1 MRKLLVKFL
10 FWRIKHVSDKN
21 FIILLAALVGI
32 LSGLAA
38 VILKQTVHTIHHFLI
53 SDFDYQYANYLY
65 FLYPLIGIFLTLVI
79 SRYLLKEEMGHGITE
94 ILYDISKRFGL
105 VKAKKM
111 FSRMVT
117 SAFTVGFGGSV
128 GLEAPIVVT
137 GSAIGSNIGKFV
149 HLNYK
154 QKSVLIGS
162 GAAGAIAGIFNSPI
176 AGVIFAIEVMLADV
190 TVAIFIPLLIAAVFG
205 SLISIILIGKDV
217 LFAFQLTDSFVASD
231 VPFYILLGLVAG
243 LFSVYFTRV
252 TYRMES
258 VIKRIKSEYLRV
270 LIGGLALGLIIF
282 IFPPIYGEGYITI
295 KSLLNGESLQTL
307 ENSLFFSQFEN
318 SAFIVLFFAGVL
330 LIKPFASAITIG
342 SGGSGGIFAPS
353 LFSGGILGFIFA
365 FSSNVFLGT
374 QLSVVNFV
382 LVGMSGTM
390 SGILHAPLTAIFL
403 IAEITSGYTLF
414 IPLMLVSAISFNAAT
429 YFEKYSLYTKHL
441 IEKGDLIQHD
451 KDKQVLSQINLLK
464 IIEMDLY
471 TISPNAK
478 LGDLVELVRKSNRN
492 IFPVVNDEN
501 EFIGVVTLDDI
512 REIMFNPEMQQ
523 NIEINTLMR
532 RAPAKVS
539 PHENMQSIMDK
550 FERTGAW
557 NLPVV
562 EDDKYIGFL
571 SKSRIFNSYRKK
583 LIRQQKQ

>member
-10 FWRIKHVSDKN
+10 FWRIKHLSDRN
-21 FIILLAALVGI
+21 FIILLAGIVGI

-38 VILKQTVHTIHHFLI
+38 VILKQAVHAIHHFLI

-65 FLYPLIGIFLTLVI
+65 FLYPLIGIFITVII
-79 SRYLLKEEMGHGITE
+79 SRYLLHENMGHGITE
-94 ILYDISKRFGL
+94 ILYDISKRFGRIRAS
-105 VKAKKM
+105 KT
-111 FSRMVT
+111 FSRMLT

-137 GSAIGSNIGKFV
+137 GSAIGSNIGQFV

-154 QKSVLIGS
+154 QKTILIGS
-162 GAAGAIAGIFNSPI
+162 GAAGAIAGIFNSPV

-190 TVAIFIPLLIAAVFG
+190 TVAIFIPLLIAAVAG
-205 SLISIILIGKDV
+205 SLISILLLGKDV
-217 LFAFQLTDSFVASD
+217 LFTFQMTDSFTASD
-231 VPFYILLGLVAG
+231 VPFYILLGLLTG

-252 TYRMES
+252 TYWMES
-258 VIKRIKSEYLRV
+258 KVKKVKSKYFRV

-282 IFPPIYGEGYITI
+282 VFPPIYGEGYETI
-295 KSLLNGESLQTL
+295 KSLLNGDSLEVL
-307 ENSLFFSQFEN
+307 DNSLFFSRFEN
-318 SAFIVLFFAGVL
+318 TAFIVLFLAGVV
-330 LIKPFASAITIG
+330 LIKPLASAITIG

-353 LFSGGILGFIFA
+353 LFTGGILGFIFA
-365 FSSNVFLGT
+365 VTANVFLGAD
-374 QLSVVNFV
+374 LSVTNFV
-382 LVGMSGTM
+382 LVGMSGAM

-441 IEKGDLIQHD
+441 IEKGHLIQHD
-451 KDKQVLSQINLLK
+451 KDKQVLSQINLNK
-464 IIEMDLY
+464 IIEFDLL
-471 TISPNAK
+471 TISPDAK
-478 LGDLVELVRKSNRN
+478 LGDLVKLVRKSKRN
-492 IFPVVNDEN
+492 IFPVVNEEN
-501 EFIGVVTLDDI
+501 TFIGVITLDDI
-512 REIMFNPEMQQ
+512 REIMFDPELQQ
-523 NIEINTLMR
+523 NIQINTLMR
-532 RAPAKVS
+532 QAPAKVS

-562 EDDKYIGFL
+562 EDGKYIGFL

-583 LIRQQKQ
+583 LIRQNIQ